1 MEPRLILG
9 SGTEAAAENDKGI
22 GARFIRSNFLT
33 KELTELPVGFGL
45 MGRNDAKIF
54 CCSDIGIRN
63 EAA

>member
-1 MEPRLILG
+1 MDPWLILG
-9 SGTEAAAENDKGI
+9 SEEETAAENDNGI
-22 GARFIRSNFLT
+22 EARFIRSNFLT
-33 KELTELPVGFGL
+33 KELTELPEGFGL